1 MNSIT
6 QDMRFRLSIVKF
18 YNRISATKRLS
29 AIKLHVNL
37 FISGF
42 IVSMAISI
50 LLQTILIDPIII
62 LISTRILKSN
72 GSRILEEEILI
83 WA

>member
-1 MNSIT
+1 MNSIS
-6 QDMRFRLSIVKF
+6 QDMRFRLSIVKSC
-18 YNRISATKRLS
+18 NRVGATKT
-29 AIKLHVNL
+29 AICYKITRQFV
-37 FISGF
+37 ISGF
-42 IVSMAISI
+42 NVSMAISI

-83 WA
+83 WG